1 VNWNYQMT
9 QITMVIED
17 YLKTSV
23 INLKSS
29 SVKFY
34 ILYWTNCPD
43 IAHLGAASQF
53 RAITLRGHIQV
64 AHTLNKHPMH
74 CQISTLTNVAGYIS
88 ETHLSH

>member
-1 VNWNYQMT
+1 MT

-34 ILYWTNCPD
+34 ILYLTNCPD

-53 RAITLRGHIQV
+53 RAITLRGLIQV
-64 AHTLNKHPMH
+64 AHTLSYQPLH
-74 CQISTLTNVAGYIS
+74 CQLSKVTHVAGYIS
-88 ETHLSH
+88 EIHLRH